1 MISSFNKYQRNN
13 DNNKITYFDQK
24 YYSNMKKKIQK
35 SKDKLVFINIKNNY
49 LLLIHINEFE
59 HF

>member
-13 DNNKITYFDQK
+13 DNNKITYYDQK

-49 LLLIHINEFE
+49 LLLIYINEFE